1 MRNILLTNEHEC
13 KAASFAPRWGQQV
26 QWRSLAA
33 AVALVSIFIA
43 APLSRWNGTN
53 FQSSALELEDRGEAE
68 SIKIIARNTGVESA
82 KASSRGATATPGPL
96 KDSPRSSEGLSTASG
111 PATATATAISNT
123 SINRLCSEIL
133 ASAWRGEALSDQS
146 RAFLQK
152 ECR

>member
-13 KAASFAPRWGQQV
+13 KAASFAPGWGQQV

-43 APLSRWNGTN
+43 APLSRWNSAN
-53 FQSSALELEDRGEAE
+53 FQSSALELEDRGKAE

-82 KASSRGATATPGPL
+82 KASSRATATPGPL
-96 KDSPRSSEGLSTASG
+96 KDSPRSAEGLSTASG